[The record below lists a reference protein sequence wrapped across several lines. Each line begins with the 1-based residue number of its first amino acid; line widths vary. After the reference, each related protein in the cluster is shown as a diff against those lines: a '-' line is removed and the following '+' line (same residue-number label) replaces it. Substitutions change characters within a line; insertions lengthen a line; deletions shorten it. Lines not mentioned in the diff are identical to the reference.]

1 MMTGI
6 DLGVGGG
13 RRRPAELLVSATAA
27 DARILVIDD
36 DPANVRLL
44 SRLLA
49 RIGYHN
55 VRGTTDDRN
64 AFTEYGDFV
73 PDLVLL
79 DLRMPHVDG
88 FALLERMRRARPDEA
103 MAPVLVLTA
112 DSSPETRRRAN
123 ELGAN
128 AFVTKPYDLDEVA
141 LRVGALLELRA
152 HAQAAFRAVPELSAG
167 SRAWDG
173 TSDEFQ
179 LLHQLAE
186 TCVYRDRLS
195 PGHTG
200 RVGWLAA
207 VIASELRLPGAV
219 VDVVRRCAP
228 LHDLGKIAIPD
239 EILLK
244 PGPLT
249 HEERAVAERHTT
261 IGALILSGSRY
272 PLLRVAAEIALTHHE
287 RWDGTGYPRGLK
299 GTDIPIAGRIVAVAD
314 VYDALTHERSYKPA
328 WPVSR
333 ALGEILTKKG
343 THFDPLVVA
352 ALLRV
357 LDALERTAAA

>member
-1 MMTGI
+1 MMA
-6 DLGVGGG
+6 GVAVGVRAG
-13 RRRPAELLVSATAA
+13 RRLAGELLASSASA

-55 VRGTTDDRN
+55 VRGITDDRS
-64 AFTEYGDFV
+64 AFSEYGDFA

-79 DLRMPHVDG
+79 DLKMPHVDG

-112 DSSPETRRRAN
+112 DSSPETRRRVN

-152 HAQAAFRAVPELSAG
+152 HARAAFRAVPELSANALPG
-167 SRAWDG
+167 AG
-173 TSDEFQ
+173 ADEVQ
-179 LLHQLAE
+179 LLQQLAE
-186 TCVYRDRLS
+186 TCIYRDRLS
-195 PGHTG
+195 PGHTA

-207 VIASELRLPGAV
+207 VIASELRLPGAA
-219 VDVVRRCAP
+219 VDVLRRCAP
-228 LHDLGKIAIPD
+228 LHDLGKVAIPD
-239 EILLK
+239 EILMK
-244 PGPLT
+244 PGPLSPW
-249 HEERAVAERHTT
+249 ERKVAEGHTT

-272 PLLRVAAEIALTHHE
+272 PLLRLAAEIALTHHE

-299 GTDIPIAGRIVAVAD
+299 SGDIPIAGRIVAVAD
-314 VYDALTHERSYKPA
+314 VYDALTHERPYKAA
-328 WPVSR
+328 WPVPQ
-333 ALGEILTKKG
+333 ALAEILSKRG
-343 THFDPLVVA
+343 THFDPMVVDALVRA
-352 ALLRV
+352 
-357 LDALERTAAA
+357 LDAMQRTEAA